1 MKRTFQ
7 TIVLLVIVA
16 GIAAAGPIV
25 VNFGSLAAPV
35 NITSPN
41 LTSIDQVTFQYNPQ
55 GDVPGGPVMPL
66 CGFDAGAGGTQFN
79 FACVGAHVDSGGVL
93 GTTEGELVLGFSAGA
108 FQLQFDYGVFTQ
120 LLPLPPPENFGVAA
134 LFFRANGLNG
144 VAAQTGD
151 AGTFSYLGPAFDQA
165 HLYFSPFDP
174 FNDPTSGQPVFGQTL
189 FSVSNMSYTAVPEPG
204 TVVLLGSALIGLAC
218 LLRRKRG

>member
-1 MKRTFQ
+1 MKRAFQ
-7 TIVLLVIVA
+7 TIVLVVMVA
-16 GIAAAGPIV
+16 GIAAAGV
-25 VNFGSLAAPV
+25 VNFGALSGPV

-55 GDVPGGPVMPL
+55 GDVPGGPIMPI

-108 FQLQFDYGVFTQ
+108 LQLQFDYGLFT
-120 LLPLPPPENFGVAA
+120 LLTPPQDYGVAA
-134 LFFRANGLNG
+134 LFFRANSLNG
-144 VAAQTGD
+144 LAALTGD
-151 AGTFSYLGPAFDQA
+151 VGTFSYFGPLFDQV

-174 FNDPTSGQPVFGQTL
+174 FNDPATGQPVFGQTL
-189 FSVSNMSYTAVPEPG
+189 FTVSNMSYSIPEPG
-204 TVVLLGSALIGLAC
+204 TFVLLGSALIGLGW